1 VISADVRYPSI
12 ALQNFNIKL
21 TNSKNLLKKMPFSSY
36 LFKGVLVMVSE
47 ILQESY
53 DILTNY
59 YGDNPPKLKSIV
71 RGFSFIGV
79 QLTDMSAGIAY
90 GERDWEHEFPIFLKK
105 TEEELPDVYA
115 LAKKACDGHGMEICY
130 GLAVMSALTTG
141 MLKSNKYE
149 IIEDAEVI
157 DLWKNY
163 FQPEDIVAMVGAMP
177 LFSHLKPYCSRII
190 LLDKHADRYS
200 VPEDVELADS
210 TDDLAEAD
218 VLIVTG
224 SSLVYHSTEELI
236 EKTPKARL
244 KAIIGP
250 SVTLPPEPFWDRGV
264 QFVGGSIVDERFIQA
279 LVIENMM
286 DDWATFMKKRKCL
299 KVGFGKGIQK
309 IGFLKF

>member
-1 VISADVRYPSI
+1 
-12 ALQNFNIKL
+12 
-21 TNSKNLLKKMPFSSY
+21 
-36 LFKGVLVMVSE
+36 MVSE
-47 ILQESY
+47 ILKECY
-53 DILTNY
+53 EILTQY
-59 YGDNPPKLKSIV
+59 YGDNPPEVKSIV

-90 GERDWEHEFPIFLKK
+90 GERDWAHEFPIFLKK
-105 TEEELPDVYA
+105 TDEDLPDVYA
-115 LAKKACDGHGMEICY
+115 LAKKAYDGQGMEICY

-157 DLWKNY
+157 ELWKDY
-163 FQPEDIVAMVGAMP
+163 FQPEDVVAMVGAMP
-177 LFSHLKPYCSRII
+177 LFSRLKPYCSRII
-190 LLDKHADRYS
+190 LLDKHSDRYS
-200 VPEDVELADS
+200 VPDDVELINSAENLAD
-210 TDDLAEAD
+210 AD

-236 EKTPKARL
+236 EKAPNARL

-286 DDWATFMKKRKCL
+286 DDWEIFMKKRKCL
-299 KVGFGKGIQK
+299 KVSFGKGIQK